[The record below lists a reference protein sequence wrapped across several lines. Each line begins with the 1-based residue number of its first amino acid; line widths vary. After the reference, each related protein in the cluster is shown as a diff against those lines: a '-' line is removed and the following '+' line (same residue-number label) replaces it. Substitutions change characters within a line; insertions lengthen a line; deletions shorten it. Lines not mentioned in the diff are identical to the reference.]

1 MSFTEIESCIIK
13 YLCNEATTKEL
24 DHLSKWISIEGNEG
38 VFDDY
43 IKTHYE
49 ITTAMSKPDIEKIKK
64 TLLRDIERDK
74 KRMKTRNIQNFLK
87 YAAIVVFFMGSGYF
101 YWQNNLEP
109 NTVPILIPKDDPIT
123 ITLDDGTTK
132 VIKPEENVLLKDA
145 KGNIIGRQDTTQ
157 LTYSQ
162 TTKLDKLVYNTLKV
176 PFGKRFDIALSDG
189 THVYLNAGTT
199 LRYPINFVEG
209 KDRNVFLKGEAYFE
223 VTKDKIRPFV
233 VSVGN
238 MNVEVLGTTFN
249 ISSYPQDLSTNTV
262 LVEGSVAVYK
272 KMDGEEKGNSTL
284 LEPGFKAEWNNSNG
298 NISIENVDTRI
309 YTAWVQG
316 KLVFRN
322 TSFLKI
328 RQSLERKYNV
338 KIQNTNTDLDKQL
351 FDATFDIETIDE
363 VLESFNRS
371 YAIEYYIENNEV
383 IIK

>member
-1 MSFTEIESCIIK
+1 MSSTEIESCIIK
-13 YLCNEATTKEL
+13 YLCDEATTEEL
-24 DHLSKWISIEGNEG
+24 DHLARWISVEGNEG
-38 VFDDY
+38 FFDDY

-74 KRMKTRNIQNFLK
+74 RRMKRRSTQSFLK
-87 YAAIVVFFMGSGYF
+87 YAAVFVFFMGSGYF

-132 VIKPEENVLLKDA
+132 IIKPDENVLLKDA
-145 KGNIIGRQDTTQ
+145 NGNIIGKQDTTQ

-162 TTKLDKLVYNTLKV
+162 TPESGKLVYNTLKV

-189 THVYLNAGTT
+189 TQVYLNSGTT
-199 LRYPINFVEG
+199 LRYPINFIEG
-209 KDRNVFLKGEAYFE
+209 EDRNVFLTGEAYFK
-223 VTKDKIRPFV
+223 VAKDEDQPFV

-249 ISSYPQDLSTNTV
+249 VSSYPQDSSTNTV
-262 LVEGSVAVYK
+262 LVEGSVALYE
-272 KMDGEEKGNSTL
+272 KMDGNAKGNSTL
-284 LEPGFKAEWNNSNG
+284 LEPGFKAEWSNG
-298 NISIENVDTRI
+298 DGDISIENVDTRI

-338 KIQNTNTDLDKQL
+338 KIQNTNADLDKQL

>member
-24 DHLSKWISIEGNEG
+24 DHLSRWISIEGNEG

-109 NTVPILIPKDDPIT
+109 NTVPILIPKDDSIT

-132 VIKPEENVLLKDA
+132 IIKPEENVLLKDA

-162 TTKLDKLVYNTLKV
+162 TPKLDKLVYNTLKV

-284 LEPGFKAEWNNSNG
+284 LEPGFKAEWNNSSG
-298 NISIENVDTRI
+298 DVSIENVDTRI

>member
-24 DHLSKWISIEGNEG
+24 DHLSRWISIEGNEG
-38 VFDDY
+38 VFEDY

-132 VIKPEENVLLKDA
+132 IIKPEENVLLKDA

-162 TTKLDKLVYNTLKV
+162 TPKSNKLVYNTLKV

-199 LRYPINFVEG
+199 MRYPINFVEG

-223 VTKDKIRPFV
+223 VTKDKARPFV

-249 ISSYPQDLSTNTV
+249 VSGYPQDSSTNAV
-262 LVEGSVAVYK
+262 LVEGSVALYER
-272 KMDGEEKGNSTL
+272 MDGEEKGNSTL
-284 LEPGFKAEWNNSNG
+284 LEPGFKAEWNNSG
-298 NISIENVDTRI
+298 GDISIENVDTRI

-371 YAIEYYIENNEV
+371 YAIEYYIKNNEV